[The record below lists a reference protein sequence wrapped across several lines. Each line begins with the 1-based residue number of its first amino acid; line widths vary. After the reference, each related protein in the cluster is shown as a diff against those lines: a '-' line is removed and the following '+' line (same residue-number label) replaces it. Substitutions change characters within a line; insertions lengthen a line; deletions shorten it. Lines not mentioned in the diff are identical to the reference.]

1 MSDQTGEGKVALQI
15 QGICVS
21 VVPCVPVVQV
31 LGSSLLQYIFLS
43 PACYRHVDGCNNG
56 SVVQLQLEC
65 TLSFGAISKLYP
77 NLINITNNNLT
88 HQPTIPPLHPPPPR
102 TPSKNLAPHPP
113 TPPPG
118 TPNLHLHHLTNLSLL
133 IPRLHLPSSNP
144 RTPPR
149 KPRIAGPRPLLLYAL
164 LRTRWFHLDLDL
176 DLHLFPQPQPTYLFP
191 TFPGKQNLLL
201 PPKKRH
207 LILRSPGPPLL
218 TLPTTPTP
226 TPKPT
231 RSHKI
236 LRKRLSPRLA
246 LPHRLQLCN
255 PPRSRKIPLYI
266 PFSVRPRGR

>member
-21 VVPCVPVVQV
+21 VVPCVSIVQV
-31 LGSSLLQYIFLS
+31 LGSSLLQYILLF
-43 PACYRHVDGCNNG
+43 PVCYRHLDGCNNG
-56 SVVQLQLEC
+56 SVVRLQLEC
-65 TLSFGAISKLYP
+65 ALSFAAISELHPKLITTP
-77 NLINITNNNLT
+77 NIITINNLN

-113 TPPPG
+113 TPSPS
-118 TPNLHLHHLTNLSLL
+118 TPNLHLHHLHHLSPL

-144 RTPPR
+144 RNPPH
-149 KPRIAGPRPLLLYAL
+149 KPRIAGPRPLSLHPL
-164 LRTRWFHLDLDL
+164 LRPLWFHL
-176 DLHLFPQPQPTYLFP
+176 DLHLFPQPQPNHLAFDALF
-191 TFPGKQNLLL
+191 GKQNLLL

-207 LILRSPGPPLL
+207 PILRSPGPS
-218 TLPTTPTP
+218 LPTPT

-246 LPHRLQLCN
+246 LPHRLQLCKT
-255 PPRSRKIPLYI
+255 PRSPEGLIY
-266 PFSVRPRGR
+266 FRGKWR